1 MMRPDDGRVD
11 HLHALADARGL
22 VEGVEQDVPQ
32 PGQVPS
38 PELSVDL
45 RPFAETLMQVTP
57 LRARPGD
64 PENSIENKA
73 MVLGPSTAMRAAN
86 RHERLKARPFLI
98 RHQSPNQARLP

>member
-11 HLHALADARGL
+11 HLNALADAPGL

-32 PGQVPS
+32 PGQGPA
-38 PELSVDL
+38 PELSAD
-45 RPFAETLMQVTP
+45 RPPLAEMLMQIAP

-64 PENSIENKA
+64 PENSIENEA
-73 MVLGPSTAMRAAN
+73 TVSRPPTAMRAAN
-86 RHERLKARPFLI
+86 RHERLKTRPFLI